1 MFYSINEGNSNN
13 TFAIN
18 STSGVVISAK
28 QLDYENISSYTLV
41 IVVSDRISSA
51 SDLISSSTTT
61 VRIIVENVDE
71 ESPVVSSGYFSIN
84 ENAVLGSIVGEITLS
99 DDFGIT
105 TVRVVSGNQSGT
117 FEVSTTGLLT
127 VTGSLNYEIQS
138 SYVLTIE
145 AEDSIG
151 KNGTNTVVIDVI
163 NIEELGSVVIV
174 GISKE
179 DELLS
184 SKLEDDDGVREF
196 TEIYKWKKDGVEI
209 EASNSS
215 VYRTNQSDV
224 GKIITVEVVYK
235 DFASNATKK
244 VVSTAT
250 DEIENVNDIGL
261 VWISGNSTEDETL
274 TAELTDE
281 DGYFKH
287 KRYV

>member
-1 MFYSINEGNSNN
+1 MDISCSIDNEGNSNN

-151 KNGTNTVVIDVI
+151 KNGTNTLVP
-163 NIEELGSVVIV
+163 
-174 GISKE
+174 
-179 DELLS
+179 LLYH
-184 SKLEDDDGVREF
+184 LYV
-196 TEIYKWKKDGVEI
+196 TLVL
-209 EASNSS
+209 
-215 VYRTNQSDV
+215 
-224 GKIITVEVVYK
+224 KITI
-235 DFASNATKK
+235 F
-244 VVSTAT
+244 
-250 DEIENVNDIGL
+250 IC
-261 VWISGNSTEDETL
+261 
-274 TAELTDE
+274 
-281 DGYFKH
+281 
-287 KRYV
+287 